1 MLLGGNVNYT
11 AKHRNGAKRMWTP
24 EYLTLPEN
32 AAKMIQAGITSEK
45 EAIDQYQ
52 MHIKMIQ
59 DDCVTAVLARIIKD
73 EEYHIMLLR
82 GLLEEL

>member
-1 MLLGGNVNYT
+1 
-11 AKHRNGAKRMWTP
+11 
-24 EYLTLPEN
+24 
-32 AAKMIQAGITSEK
+32 MIQAGITSEK